1 MLESL
6 RRQVKRRTWGSVAL
20 LLRVILVLAAT
31 YLSLVGQNAA
41 RGRHIQQ
48 LQSEYFRL
56 RRENAQL
63 EVKIAQASSI
73 ETLQRRA
80 VEELGMEVVPP
91 ERMEFF
97 VPLE

>member
-1 MLESL
+1 MLEFL
-6 RRQVKRRTWGSVAL
+6 RQKVKRRAWVSVVL
-20 LLRVILVLAAT
+20 LSLVVLVLAAT

-63 EVKIAQASSI
+63 EVKIAQAGSV
-73 ETLQRRA
+73 ETLRRRA
-80 VEELGMEVVPP
+80 VEELGLEVVPP
-91 ERMEFF
+91 ERMDF
-97 VPLE
+97 VTPVE